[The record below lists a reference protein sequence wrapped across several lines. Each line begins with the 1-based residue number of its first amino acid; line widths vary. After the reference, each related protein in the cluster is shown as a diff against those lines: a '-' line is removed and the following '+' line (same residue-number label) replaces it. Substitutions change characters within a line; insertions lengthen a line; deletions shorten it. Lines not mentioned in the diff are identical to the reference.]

1 MRLRTNDNVLVT
13 KGRDRG
19 KRGRIIRV
27 DAKRNRAAVEGVN
40 VMKRHQKPQ
49 GAFQQ
54 GGISEKEMSVP
65 VANLAFYCERCD
77 SPVRIR
83 FSSLP
88 DGAKVRNCKKCGEV
102 IE

>member
-1 MRLRTNDNVLVT
+1 M
-13 KGRDRG
+13 
-19 KRGRIIRV
+19 

-54 GGISEKEMSVP
+54 GGIIEKEMPVP
-65 VANLAFYCERCD
+65 VANLAFYCEPCD
-77 SPVRIR
+77 SPVRLGYSR
-83 FSSLP
+83 LA
-88 DGAKVRNCKKCGEV
+88 DGTKARICKKCGEV